1 MKRGSKQGYECNS
14 HLSMSG
20 AGGQR
25 LRSHLDLKGLQR
37 QARALARQG
46 QGLQGK
52 RPPSRLAESGLKQAG
67 AEAGPNHLLLV
78 PRKGLRQVPRPIKDP
93 SRAELSHKSRAIVDV
108 ICFYLK
114 WCFLSLIHLYS
125 NLIIFCHMCLPLV
138 LIFT

>member
-78 PRKGLRQVPRPIKDP
+78 PRKGLV
-93 SRAELSHKSRAIVDV
+93 
-108 ICFYLK
+108 
-114 WCFLSLIHLYS
+114 
-125 NLIIFCHMCLPLV
+125 LV
-138 LIFT
+138 